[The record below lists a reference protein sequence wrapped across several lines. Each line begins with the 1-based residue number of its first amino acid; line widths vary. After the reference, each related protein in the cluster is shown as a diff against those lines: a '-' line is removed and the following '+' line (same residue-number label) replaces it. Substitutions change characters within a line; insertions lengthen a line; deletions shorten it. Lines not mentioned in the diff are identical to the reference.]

1 MKIDSAQALYQIELA
16 NINKR
21 ISNLG
26 VGLSTGFA
34 DLDNVLGGVGFESG
48 YIYTVAGRPGMGK
61 TALLL
66 NLVINNLSCLAS
78 NECIVFVSTKDS
90 STVLMQKMLAI
101 ASGIDL
107 KKIQLGQLTDN
118 ELAVLQSDKVVDLVS
133 GSKIVF
139 VEAVNPS
146 MNSLREVIA
155 LQEKEGRLV
164 QLLAIDVVQSMAIE
178 TADGK
183 EEGFKNLMH
192 ELKELAT
199 VKQFP
204 ILLASGVNRR
214 VEYRRENKIPQL
226 TDLLYSGHI
235 GYLSS
240 FCFMLVRPNY
250 YEMPGEYLDI
260 NLEEAHLIVKKN
272 VYGPL
277 DTILLNTHIAKQ
289 LFISAPKWH

>member
-1 MKIDSAQALYQIELA
+1 MKIDSAKALYDIELA

-26 VGLSTGFA
+26 VGLSTGFP
-34 DLDNVLGGVGFESG
+34 DLDNVMGGIGFEPG
-48 YIYTVAGRPGMGK
+48 YIYTIAGRPGMGK

-66 NLVINNLSCLAS
+66 NLVINNLSRLAPS
-78 NECIVFVSTKDS
+78 ECIVFVSTKDS

-101 ASGIDL
+101 TSGIDL
-107 KKIQLGQLTDN
+107 KKIQLGQLTAQ
-118 ELAVLQSDKVVDLVS
+118 ELALLQSDKVVDLVS

-146 MNSLREVIA
+146 IESLREVIA

-164 QLLAIDVVQSMAIE
+164 KLLAIDDIQSVAIE

-204 ILLASGVNRR
+204 ILLASGVNRH

-250 YEMPGEYLDI
+250 YEVPGEYLDI
-260 NLEEAHLIVKKN
+260 NPEEAHLIVKKN
-272 VYGPL
+272 VYGTL
-277 DTILLNTHIAKQ
+277 DTILLHVQIAKQ